1 MLIHHVRATDNAR
14 RKDKRIMATPF
25 RRRPEPGGDPTPA
38 ASAGSAAA
46 QYPMPASAPGI
57 AAQAAAAFSI
67 LIGLWVA
74 ISPLFIMLQHG
85 GANANIADLIAGLVV
100 AGIGALALASP
111 RGFSGLQFV
120 SLVLGVWV
128 LISSFILDAKFSI
141 ATPMFWSN
149 TLSGALLAVVALAG
163 LGALRPATR

>member
-1 MLIHHVRATDNAR
+1 
-14 RKDKRIMATPF
+14 MATPF
-25 RRRPEPGGDPTPA
+25 RRRHEPGGDLTQA

-46 QYPMPASAPGI
+46 RSPMAASAPGI
-57 AAQAAAAFSI
+57 AAPAAAALSM

-74 ISPLFIMLQHG
+74 LSPLFIMLQHG

-111 RGFSGLQFV
+111 RGFPGLQFV
-120 SLVLGVWV
+120 SLMLGVWV

-149 TLSGALLAVVALAG
+149 TFSGAVLVVLALAG
-163 LGALRPATR
+163 LAAARPAR